1 MCPPLNLSPFSF
13 LSDKSDKPRNAT
25 VTQKFG
31 SVICEERRPAV
42 RGSVE
47 SQDGEERRCNF
58 GTVTTT
64 VQVSVELK
72 ITSVTQL

>member
-1 MCPPLNLSPFSF
+1 MLPPWPFS

-31 SVICEERRPAV
+31 SVICEEDED
-42 RGSVE
+42 S
-47 SQDGEERRCNF
+47 ERKCHF

-64 VQVSVELK
+64 VQVEVKLK
-72 ITSVTQL
+72 ITSITEM